1 MGWVRQ
7 APVLLVLGTTMVTA
21 MAAAAVKQR
30 SSIYT
35 EEKRR
40 HIRRNLERYEWARA
54 QRAAAVRSAQ
64 VWLDMPDE
72 DLWRMVP
79 EQALPRSTSVNIHLG
94 CPGCGRATFKHGP
107 KPYRHDWRKRPW
119 KIECPECGEVWPK
132 NDFAAYYE
140 SGKGPGWVFDPQ
152 RADRSL
158 LFNLGHPDPGDP
170 LHKYGV
176 DDGFGFRTEDGVF
189 FLVGY
194 YTAWGPWQ
202 DLKKAVEALGEAY
215 LLTDDPAY
223 AHKAGLILDRLADMY
238 PAYDFMPYGRLGMT
252 FSHGGSNLGK
262 WEGTIWSNWMAQ
274 RAVRCYDKVFPGLA
288 AAEGLVPFLHSLQ
301 ERHGG
306 GGDKSS
312 LAALHRN
319 IRTGLLD
326 EVVRAVLNC
335 NIRGNEG
342 MSQCTMALTAIVMD
356 DPVRTPQLLDW
367 LFQPR
372 RSASVP
378 YGSGE
383 ELTGGD
389 LPHILASKVDRDGMG
404 NEAAPGYATFWLDY
418 LKEVAAIIADYDGY
432 DRHDVYRD
440 SRAFREM
447 FLARIR
453 IACLDRH
460 TPQIGDSGRTC
471 GTGRVGW
478 SPALFAEGFRYTRD
492 PRLARAAVL
501 AAADRGSLL
510 RGPVTDPEP
519 ETWVEKIKAAAHALP
534 TTSGSRNLAGY
545 GLAVLEHGQGE
556 DGTALWL
563 YYGRNSGHG
572 HADRLNIG
580 LYYRGLNLIPDMG
593 YPEHCTVW
601 PKRLGWTMHTASH
614 TTVLVDR
621 APQERDW
628 GGRPVAFLG
637 TPGVQFV
644 DVSSPGVYSQCSEY
658 RRQCVLVDAGGGEP
672 YVVDVFRVSGGDEHA
687 FSFHGPEGEPVRECG
702 SLTAQGQGT
711 LAGED
716 VAFGQ
721 FYDGAMSSRYRG
733 SGFMYL
739 YDVER
744 GPAGDR
750 FALDWPV
757 IDTWGA
763 RAGRPGTAHLRW
775 TMLGSEGE
783 LVLAHGDPPYLR
795 HGKPKQLR
803 YGLVFRRGESLSSEF
818 VSVLEGYVDHRLV
831 ERCSRL
837 TVTGADRKGVAL
849 RVVLPEG
856 VVDTILL
863 APDASTEYATE
874 DGIRWQGTFAFLR
887 ARKGRMVE
895 ARLVRGTLLTAGEF
909 SLRLPHDAYRGAV
922 VDFDREMDEENVV
935 CVDADLPTDGSL
947 IGRSIHIATGGDRN
961 GTYTIRGVRR
971 EGERTLVSVGAK
983 SLVQGYRDRT
993 DFSKGYAYTIAVGDR
1008 FEIPAVVIVR
1018 E

>member
-1 MGWVRQ
+1 MSRSRQ
-7 APVLLVLGTTMVTA
+7 APILLVLGATMVTA

-35 EEKRR
+35 AEKRR
-40 HIRRNLERYEWARA
+40 NIRRNLERYEWARA
-54 QRAAAVRSAQ
+54 LQAAAIRKARP
-64 VWLDMPDE
+64 WLEMPDG

-94 CPGCGRATFKHGP
+94 CPKCGKATFKHGP
-107 KPYRHDWRKRPW
+107 KPYLHDWRKRPW

-132 NDFAAYYE
+132 NDFGAYYA

-158 LFNLGHPDPGDP
+158 LFNAEHPDPADP
-170 LHKYGV
+170 LHTYGV
-176 DDGFGFRTEDGVF
+176 DDGYGFRTEEGVF

-223 AHKAGLILDRLADMY
+223 AHRAGVLLDRLADLY
-238 PAYDFMPYGRLGMT
+238 PGYDFMPYGRVGMT
-252 FSHGGSNLGK
+252 FSHGGSNRGK

-288 AAEGLVPFLHSLQ
+288 KAEALVPFLQSLQ
-301 ERHGG
+301 ARHGG
-306 GGDKSS
+306 GGNKSS
-312 LAALHRN
+312 LEALHRN
-319 IRTGLLD
+319 IRSGLLD

-342 MSQCTMALTAIVMD
+342 MSQCTMALAAIVMD
-356 DPVRTPQLLDW
+356 DPERTPQLLDW
-367 LFQPR
+367 LFEAR
-372 RSASVP
+372 TSAWVE
-378 YGSGE
+378 YGSGD

-389 LPHILASKVDRDGMG
+389 LPHILESKVDRDGMG

-418 LKEVAAIIADYDGY
+418 LKEVAATITDYDGY

-440 SRAFREM
+440 FRKFREM

-460 TPQIGDSGRTC
+460 TPQIGDSGSTC

-478 SPALFAEGFRYTRD
+478 KADLFAEGYRYTRD

-501 AAADRGSLL
+501 AAGDRDGLL
-510 RGPVTDPEP
+510 RGPITDPEP
-519 ETWVEKIKAAAHALP
+519 ERWVEAIKSAARALP
-534 TTSGSRNLAGY
+534 HTSASRNLAGY
-545 GLAVLEHGQGE
+545 GLAVLQHGQGE
-556 DGTALWL
+556 NGTALWL

-601 PKRLGWTMHTASH
+601 PKRLGWTMNTVSH
-614 TTVLVDR
+614 ATVVVDR
-621 APQERDW
+621 ASQGRNW
-628 GGRPVAFLG
+628 VGRPVAFLD

-644 DVSSPGVYSQCSEY
+644 DVSSPGVYAQCSEY

-672 YVVDVFRVSGGDEHA
+672 YVVDVFRVSGGDEHL

-702 SLTAQGQGT
+702 RLTAQGRGT

-721 FYDGAMSSRYRG
+721 FYDGTMDSGYRG

-739 YDVER
+739 YDVES
-744 GPAGDR
+744 GAAGER
-750 FALDWPV
+750 FAFDWPAV
-757 IDTWGA
+757 DTWGA
-763 RAGRPGTAHLRW
+763 RAGRSGAVHLRW
-775 TMLGSEGE
+775 TMLQPDGE

-803 YGLVFRRGESLSSEF
+803 YGLVLRRGQALSSVF
-818 VSVLEGYVDHRLV
+818 VSVLEGYVDRRVV
-831 ERCSRL
+831 ERCRRL
-837 TVTGADRKGVAL
+837 AVTGADDGGVAL
-849 RVVLPEG
+849 RVDLPGG
-856 VVDTILL
+856 VVDTVLL
-863 APDASTEYATE
+863 ALDASTEYATE

-887 ARKGRMVE
+887 ERQGRVVE
-895 ARLVRGTLLTAGEF
+895 ARLVRGTQVTSGDF
-909 SLRLPHDAYRGAV
+909 SLRLPNDAYRGVV
-922 VDFDREMDEENVV
+922 VDFDREMDEENWVF
-935 CVDADLPTDGSL
+935 VDTDLPCDGSL
-947 IGRSIHIATGGDRN
+947 TGRSIHISTTGERN
-961 GTYTIRGVRR
+961 GTYTIREVRKVD
-971 EGERTLVSVGAK
+971 GRTVVCVGAK
-983 SLVQGYRDRT
+983 SLVCGYRDRT
-993 DFSKGYAYTIAVGDR
+993 DFSKGYAYTVSVGNT
-1008 FEIPAVVIVR
+1008 FEIPAVATVR
-1018 E
+1018 Q